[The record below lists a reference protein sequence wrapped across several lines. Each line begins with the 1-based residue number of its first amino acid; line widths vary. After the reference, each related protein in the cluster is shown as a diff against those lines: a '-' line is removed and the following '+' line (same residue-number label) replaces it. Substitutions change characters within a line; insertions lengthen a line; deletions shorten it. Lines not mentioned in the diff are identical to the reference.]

1 MVYNE
6 IGKTGMRVSNL
17 GFGASSLGGVFHDIR
32 EAEGIEAVHMAV
44 DNGINFIDVSPY
56 YGHLKAEIVLGKALK
71 EIPRDKYYLST
82 KVGRYGKDGKN
93 YWDYSAERVTASVYE
108 SMERLNI
115 DFIDLINVH
124 DVEFQG
130 DLPGGLQKV
139 VDETLPALVK
149 LREKGVVGHVGITD
163 LQPENLKWVIEHS
176 EPGTVESV
184 LSFCHYCLNDEMLLD
199 YLDFFEQNNIGVI
212 NASPFSMGLLSQ
224 RGAPAWHPAPEP
236 LKEACRKATE
246 YCDQQGYPIDK
257 LAIQYSTALNP
268 RIATTLFSSANPKN
282 VLKNIGYVNEPFDAQ
297 LAQKVQEIIGDQ
309 MLVRWKNT

>member
-1 MVYNE
+1 
-6 IGKTGMRVSNL
+6 MRVSNL

-32 EAEGIEAVHMAV
+32 EAEGIEAVHTAV

-246 YCDQQGYPIDK
+246 YCEQQGYPIDK

-309 MLVRWKNT
+309 MRVRWKNT